1 MVISILSTQLSL
13 QNGTPLSKLFA
24 IPGRRLGLQETS
36 ILLKLPLILPHIL
49 VSRLLRW
56 ASATRRLMMQCLS
69 RCCTVLSLV
78 RSHLHTVMLL
88 LLPRQCDSPA
98 AMGLPL
104 PILFV
109 GWLGGSDRFL
119 ALIMTSVVGPLTLI
133 ARLSFR
139 APALLMD
146 PITTVMGGIP
156 CPGLFEEARR
166 NGLFPD
172 IVDLSLAN
180 RPNFRAQMWTWAV
193 SGAPFLANQSADV
206 SVILVDDH
214 DILYLGGKPASLR
227 PSLLASGTISFRTC
241 FSEAR
246 IPASFLL
253 KATHATYTTS
263 EPQSRRGFLHYWLL
277 CQSLNGIAAHTFG

>member
-1 MVISILSTQLSL
+1 MVISILSTQLPL

-24 IPGRRLGLQETS
+24 IPGKRLGLQETS

-56 ASATRRLMMQCLS
+56 ASATRRLMMQCLL

-104 PILFV
+104 PI
-109 GWLGGSDRFL
+109 FL

-139 APALLMD
+139 APTPLTD
-146 PITTVMGGIP
+146 PITTVMGDESLADIIGDYLMGSGIP

-166 NGLFPD
+166 HGLFPD

-180 RPNFRAQMWTWAV
+180 HPNF
-193 SGAPFLANQSADV
+193 LYY
-206 SVILVDDH
+206 

-227 PSLLASGTISFRTC
+227 PSLLASGTISFPTC
-241 FSEAR
+241 FSEAQ
-246 IPASFLL
+246 IPASFLF

-263 EPQSRRGFLHYWLL
+263 EPQSRRDFLHYWLL